1 MRAERSRGVPL
12 CSLWTFGE
20 KSHSSEA
27 GESENED
34 DDPRSALEGAIQ
46 KQPASHHAIEA
57 EVDGGEEGWM
67 TLKTPVKALVASI
80 HGITPIAS
88 RNLFDMG
95 PQLGSAPLT
104 SGGAFR
110 LPRARPG
117 GSGVPAEQAPEAS
130 AASEDIP
137 QKFLR
142 AIAEIGS
149 SMACSTFPT

>member
-1 MRAERSRGVPL
+1 MRPERSGGVPL

-27 GESENED
+27 GESEDED
-34 DDPRSALEGAIQ
+34 DDPREALEGAIQ
-46 KQPASHHAIEA
+46 KKPAGHHAIEK
-57 EVDGGEEGWM
+57 EVDGGEDGWM
-67 TLKTPVKALVASI
+67 TLKTPVKAWVASI
-80 HGITPIAS
+80 HDRTPIAS

-117 GSGVPAEQAPEAS
+117 GSGFPAEQAPEAS
-130 AASEDIP
+130 AASEDLS

-149 SMACSTFPT
+149 SMARSTSPT

>member
-57 EVDGGEEGWM
+57 EVDGGEGGWM
-67 TLKTPVKALVASI
+67 TLKTAVKALVASF
-80 HGITPIAS
+80 HGVTPIAS
-88 RNLFDMG
+88 RNPFDMC
-95 PQLGSAPLT
+95 PYLGIAPLT
-104 SGGAFR
+104 GGGAFR
-110 LPRARPG
+110 MPRARPG
-117 GSGVPAEQAPEAS
+117 DRGVPAEQAPEAS

-142 AIAEIGS
+142 AIAEIVS
-149 SMACSTFPT
+149 SMACSTSPT